1 MLKNYLHIAL
11 RHLWRHK
18 GYAALNVA
26 GLAIG
31 MTCCVLILLYVR
43 QEWRYDR
50 FHEKADRIYRF
61 VSDDEIGGG
70 VVNLSTSPGAAA
82 AALKR
87 EFSEVQQ
94 AVRFFKLFGGE
105 AVVNYGEKR
114 FWESRFFFGDAE
126 VFEVFSFPL
135 LAGNPQT
142 ALIGPKK
149 IVITQTTA
157 QKYFGAESPLGKTIA
172 LGDSLHL
179 EVTGVI
185 AGLPTTTHLRFDF
198 LASMPTLDSIYPGL
212 REDWISLLFY
222 TYVVLPE
229 GYEQNQ
235 LAARLKNFAQKY
247 DVQGTGKRAYALE
260 PLRDIHLY
268 SARQPQP
275 DPAAAGDITYVYVF
289 SAIAVLILLIA
300 CINFMNLATARA
312 TKRLKEIGVRKVLG
326 AERAQLLRQFLAE
339 AIVLAGAALLAT
351 IGLLEFLLPVFN
363 GLTGKQIAL
372 HYARDFEIAGG
383 LAALT
388 LLAGIFAGSY
398 PAFYLSGLCPLA
410 VWKAQAKSGAGNFRV
425 RELLVVFQFTISI
438 ALIAGTM
445 IVFEQMEF
453 VRSKNL
459 GFDQENVVVFP
470 IGFSPAGQNVEAMKQ
485 ALLQNSNIANITISM
500 NTPGSPAYGLDY
512 RLEGKPAEE
521 ISNVTTYLV
530 DYDFLPAYAIGLTA
544 GRNFSKEHATDLT
557 QAFMINE
564 AAAKQ
569 FGWDKPLGKAIEA
582 LAPTGN
588 GFQTI
593 TKGTVIGVLQD
604 YHFGSLKTA
613 IQPAI
618 FRMWKDWS
626 DFNTISIRA
635 RPQNVQ
641 QTLAFLESTWQIYMP
656 TLPFRYFF
664 LDEQLAALYQQEEKL
679 GNVTIAFA
687 GLAILIACLG
697 LFGLS
702 AFVAEQRT
710 KEIGI
715 RKALGASV
723 SGLVMLLNKE
733 SAVLVLIANIIA
745 WPIAYFAMNRWLADF
760 AYRISIGPAVFVIAG
775 ALAFMMAWLTMSFQ
789 TVRAARANPINSLR
803 YE

>member
-1 MLKNYLHIAL
+1 MLKNQLHLAL

-18 GYAALNVA
+18 GYAALNLA
-26 GLAIG
+26 GLAVG

-43 QEWRYDR
+43 QETGYDR
-50 FHEKADRIYRF
+50 FHEKAARIVRL
-61 VSDDEIGGG
+61 VSDDEIGDNK
-70 VVNLSTSPGAAA
+70 VNFSTSPGAAA
-82 AALKR
+82 AALKS

-105 AVVNYGEKR
+105 AVVNHGEKR

-126 VFEVFSFPL
+126 IFEVFSFPL
-135 LAGNPQT
+135 LAGNPHT
-142 ALIGPKK
+142 ALVGPKK
-149 IVITQTTA
+149 IVITQATA
-157 QKYFGAESPLGKTIA
+157 QKYFGAENPLGKTLA
-172 LGDSLHL
+172 LGDSLHF
-179 EVTGVI
+179 EVTGVM
-185 AGLPTTTHLRFDF
+185 ADLPANTHLRFDF
-198 LASMPTLDSIYPGL
+198 LASMPTLDAIYPGL

-222 TYVVLPE
+222 TYVLLPE
-229 GYEQNQ
+229 GYERKQ

-247 DVQGTGKRAYALE
+247 DVQENGKRAYALE
-260 PLRDIHLY
+260 PLTDIHLY
-268 SARQPQP
+268 SERKPQP
-275 DPAAAGDITYVYVF
+275 VPNGEITYVYVF

-339 AIVLAGAALLAT
+339 ALVLAVAALLVT

-363 GLTGKQIAL
+363 ELIGKQITL
-372 HYARDFEIAGG
+372 NYSQDFEIAGG
-383 LAALT
+383 LTALT

-398 PAFYLSGLCPLA
+398 PAFYLSGLRPVA
-410 VWKAQAKSGAGNFRV
+410 VLKTQTKSGAGNFRV
-425 RELLVVFQFTISI
+425 RELLVVFQFTVSI

-445 IVFEQMEF
+445 VVFRQMEF

-459 GFDQENVVVFP
+459 GFDKENVVVFP

-485 ALLQNSNIANITISM
+485 TLLHNSGIANVTVSM
-500 NTPGSPAYGLDY
+500 NTPGSAAFGLDY
-512 RLEGKPAEE
+512 RLEGKAAEE

-530 DYDFLPAYAIGLTA
+530 DYDFVPAYGIGLKA
-544 GRNFSKEHATDLT
+544 GRNFLKEHATDAT
-557 QAFMINE
+557 QAFLVNE
-564 AAAKQ
+564 AAARQ
-569 FGWDKPLGKAIEA
+569 FGWDEPLGREIEA

-593 TKGTVIGVLQD
+593 TKGKVVGVLQD

-618 FRMWKDWS
+618 FRLWNDWS
-626 DFNTISIRA
+626 EFNTISIRI
-635 RPQNVQ
+635 RPQNIQ
-641 QTLAFLESTWQIYMP
+641 QTLAFLESTWQKYMP
-656 TLPFRYFF
+656 ALPFRYFF

-715 RKALGASV
+715 RKVLGAPV

-733 SAVLVLIANIIA
+733 SAVLVLIANILA

-760 AYRISIGPAVFVIAG
+760 AYRVSIGPIVFVVAG
-775 ALAFMMAWLTMSFQ
+775 ALAFMIAWLTMSLQ
-789 TVRAARANPINSLR
+789 TIRAARANPVEALR
-803 YE
+803 YD